1 MPEYKDGF
9 PTEQG
14 WYDVTV
20 DGMDDRLQHFI
31 CRMEGRE
38 YWKDIKGN
46 PVEGVILWTGEASA
60 LP

>member
-1 MPEYKDGF
+1 M
-9 PTEQG
+9 
-14 WYDVTV
+14 V
-20 DGMDDRLQHFI
+20 DGRDDRLQHFI

-60 LP
+60 IP